1 MSYNHLT
8 IKDRIRIEIFSLF
21 GFSTRFIA
29 KILSRHHSTIAREL
43 SRNKSKGFYHAETA
57 QSLYAKRRMSNFPK
71 GKFSDAIAR
80 IISDKISEKWSPE
93 QIVHTVL
100 NETVSF
106 KTIYKWIYQGK
117 IPNVSEK
124 DLRHKGKRK
133 KK

>member
-1 MSYNHLT
+1 MNYNHLT
-8 IKDRIRIEIFSLF
+8 IKDRIRIEV
-21 GFSTRFIA
+21 FSTCFTA
-29 KILSRHHSTIAREL
+29 KILGRHHSTIAREF

-100 NETVSF
+100 NETISF

-124 DLRHKGKRK
+124 KFTT
-133 KK
+133 

>member
-1 MSYNHLT
+1 
-8 IKDRIRIEIFSLF
+8 
-21 GFSTRFIA
+21 
-29 KILSRHHSTIAREL
+29 
-43 SRNKSKGFYHAETA
+43 
-57 QSLYAKRRMSNFPK
+57 MSNFPK
-71 GKFSDAIAR
+71 GKFSDAIGQ
-80 IISDKISEKWSPE
+80 IISDKIAEKWSPE

-133 KK
+133 KKETRGKFTVGKSIKNRPKEVKKREEFGHWELDTVNSNSVGHKALLCPEYRQKPPAR

>member
-1 MSYNHLT
+1 
-8 IKDRIRIEIFSLF
+8 
-21 GFSTRFIA
+21 
-29 KILSRHHSTIAREL
+29 
-43 SRNKSKGFYHAETA
+43 
-57 QSLYAKRRMSNFPK
+57 MSNFPK
-71 GKFSDAIAR
+71 GKFSDAIGQ
-80 IISDKISEKWSPE
+80 IISDKIAEKWSPE

-133 KK
+133 KKETRGKFTVGKSIKNRPKEVKKEKNSDIGSWIQWCQAEGKAKAAWQHLLKEKQDFIRQ